1 MKKFSIAIAG
11 LFFSMLSIGQRIN
24 DANAEIREAK
34 NFHAIKLSSAFDV
47 YITQGNEES
56 VAVSASDVKYRNEI
70 EVKVEGGVLF
80 IGLKKSSWTKKWNG
94 SKMKLRAYIS
104 FKSIDKLDVSG
115 ACDVSIQGKI
125 KEENLKI
132 VLSGASDIRAKEG
145 EFDVQKMNI
154 DLSGASD
161 MTVTGS
167 ASNLNIKASGA
178 SSFKGYDFKT
188 DYCDADISG
197 ASSIKITVNKEL
209 SARASGASDLR
220 YQGDG
225 LIRDIKTN
233 GASSVSRNRS

>member
-70 EVKVEGGVLF
+70 EVKVEGGVLI
-80 IGLKKSSWTKKWNG
+80 IGLKKSSLTKKWNG

-104 FKSIDKLDVSG
+104 FKNIDKLDVSG

-125 KEENLKI
+125 KEEDLKI
-132 VLSGASDIRAKEG
+132 VLSGASDIKG

-161 MTVTGS
+161 MTVTGL
-167 ASNLNIKASGA
+167 ASNLTIEASGA

-233 GASSVSRNRS
+233 GASSVSRHRS

>member
-34 NFHAIKLSSAFDV
+34 NFHAIKLSNAFDV
-47 YITQGNEES
+47 YITQSNEES

-70 EVKVEGGVLF
+70 EVKVEGGVLI
-80 IGLKKSSWTKKWNG
+80 IGLKRSSLTKKWNG

-104 FKSIDKLDVSG
+104 FKNIDKLDVSG

-132 VLSGASDIRAKEG
+132 VLSGASDIKG

-161 MTVTGS
+161 MTVTGL
-167 ASNLNIKASGA
+167 ASNLSIEASGA

>member
-70 EVKVEGGVLF
+70 EVKVEGGVLI
-80 IGLKKSSWTKKWNG
+80 IGFKKSSWTKKWNG
-94 SKMKLRAYIS
+94 NKMNLRAYIS

-115 ACDVSIQGKI
+115 ACDVSIQGII
-125 KEENLKI
+125 KEDDLKI
-132 VLSGASDIRAKEG
+132 VLSGASDIKG

-161 MTVTGS
+161 MTVTGL
-167 ASNLNIKASGA
+167 ASNLTIEASGA

-233 GASSVSRNRS
+233 GASSVSRHRS

>member
-11 LFFSMLSIGQRIN
+11 LFFSILSIGQRIN

-34 NFHAIKLSSAFDV
+34 NFHAIKLSNAFDV
-47 YITQGNEES
+47 YITQSNEES

-70 EVKVEGGVLF
+70 EVKVEGGVLI
-80 IGLKKSSWTKKWNG
+80 IGLKKSSLTKKWNG

-125 KEENLKI
+125 KEEDLKI
-132 VLSGASDIRAKEG
+132 VLSGASDIKG

-161 MTVTGS
+161 MTVTGL
-167 ASNLNIKASGA
+167 ASNLSIEASGA

-220 YQGDG
+220 YQGNG

>member
-70 EVKVEGGVLF
+70 EVKVEGGVLI

-104 FKSIDKLDVSG
+104 FKNIDKLDVSG

-125 KEENLKI
+125 KEETLKI
-132 VLSGASDIRAKEG
+132 VLSGASDIKG

-161 MTVTGS
+161 MTVTGL
-167 ASNLNIKASGA
+167 ASNLSIEASGA

-197 ASSIKITVNKEL
+197 ASSIKITINKEL

>member
-1 MKKFSIAIAG
+1 MKKFSIVIAG

-34 NFHAIKLSSAFDV
+34 NFHAIKISSAFDV
-47 YITQGNEES
+47 YITQSNEES
-56 VAVSASDVKYRNEI
+56 VAVSASEEKYKNEI
-70 EVKVEGGVLF
+70 EVKVEGGVLV
-80 IGLKKSSWTKKWNG
+80 IGLKKSSWTKKWNDG
-94 SKMKLRAYIS
+94 KMKLRAYIS

-115 ACDVSIQGKI
+115 ACDVYIQGKI
-125 KEENLKI
+125 KEDDLKI
-132 VLSGASDIRAKEG
+132 VLSGASDIKG
-145 EFDVQKMNI
+145 DFDVQKMNI

-161 MTVTGS
+161 ITITGL
-167 ASNLNIKASGA
+167 ASNLSIKASGA

-209 SARASGASDLR
+209 SARASGASDLK